1 MKTKISLIIALFF
14 TLSACNNWLDI
25 ELDNKVEDSKLFST
39 PEGFEEALAGI
50 YSSLSKQNMFGQTY
64 TMEYIDVLA
73 QYYSYSSIKST
84 YEYWKDYNYQ
94 NSGSKSTIAGIWNNL
109 YSNISQANCILEWA
123 DKNASVLSESQR
135 NQIRGEALG
144 LRAFLH
150 FDLLRMFG
158 PVYKDNPTSK
168 RITYRTEFSKE
179 IKELQ
184 PSNVVM
190 DSIISDLKKA
200 ETLLTGTDPLN
211 FEFPVSDYEEE
222 DMGGDRFLVYRHKRM
237 NLYAVKA
244 LLARVYLYAGNKT
257 EAENYANQ
265 VIGSGY
271 FDLIGDASD
280 VLRSKEIVFSV
291 YVDDFDQQVATIT
304 NGNTYYISKEE
315 FLDELFDVANDGSN
329 DLRIREGVGFDYGTH
344 GITMRKY
351 KQENLWASTEGTVV
365 LIRLSEMYYIL

>member
-1 MKTKISLIIALFF
+1 MKKYIVSICLGMVF
-14 TLSACNNWLDI
+14 LSSCSNWLDVQPKTTVEEEKVFSR
-25 ELDNKVEDSKLFST
+25 EL
-39 PEGFEEALAGI
+39 GFKEALTGVYIKMASTDL
-50 YSSLSKQNMFGQTY
+50 YARNLSYGFIDILGQRYQASDALT
-64 TMEYIDVLA
+64 
-73 QYYSYSSIKST
+73 
-84 YEYWKDYNYQ
+84 YQ
-94 NSGSKSTIAGIWNNL
+94 NELWYTFPSTKTESYTKTIWEKMYNIIANVNNL
-109 YSNISQANCILEWA
+109 LYYCDENKQVFTTGHYYEII
-123 DKNASVLSESQR
+123 K
-135 NQIRGEALG
+135 GEALG

-244 LLARVYLYAGNKT
+244 FLARVYLYA
-257 EAENYANQ
+257 
-265 VIGSGY
+265 
-271 FDLIGDASD
+271 
-280 VLRSKEIVFSV
+280 
-291 YVDDFDQQVATIT
+291 
-304 NGNTYYISKEE
+304 
-315 FLDELFDVANDGSN
+315 
-329 DLRIREGVGFDYGTH
+329 
-344 GITMRKY
+344 
-351 KQENLWASTEGTVV
+351 
-365 LIRLSEMYYIL
+365 

>member
-1 MKTKISLIIALFF
+1 M
-14 TLSACNNWLDI
+14 
-25 ELDNKVEDSKLFST
+25 
-39 PEGFEEALAGI
+39 
-50 YSSLSKQNMFGQTY
+50 
-64 TMEYIDVLA
+64 
-73 QYYSYSSIKST
+73 
-84 YEYWKDYNYQ
+84 
-94 NSGSKSTIAGIWNNL
+94 
-109 YSNISQANCILEWA
+109 
-123 DKNASVLSESQR
+123 
-135 NQIRGEALG
+135 
-144 LRAFLH
+144 
-150 FDLLRMFG
+150 
-158 PVYKDNPTSK
+158 
-168 RITYRTEFSKE
+168 
-179 IKELQ
+179 Q

-365 LIRLSEMYYIL
+365 LIRLSEMYYILAECAATPEEAAGYLNKVREMRGIDPTVCTEANRLNEIEKEYRKEFYGEGQLFYFYKRNGYTTFLHSPLSNMTESNYMFSWPDDETLFGKTN